1 MDLNKIFELL
11 SGVFDT
17 YGIVGIIAIL
27 IVAFAIYFI
36 SNKIKKSNKE
46 TVTTISSGFEQMA
59 KTLEKQNDKLL
70 DAIISQNTGNQILN
84 EKILETIITKALKD
98 KDIEDTEAHDENM
111 QRRLQIS
118 EDIQQS
124 IHDLLYKYNCDRVF
138 ILEFHNN
145 KQNLSGLS
153 FMWYDMQYEQVAR
166 GVNSLETLYRDQEA
180 SHLIPVITDI
190 NDNDGYK
197 IYSVEDLEELQRTTP
212 TLYRKLRV
220 DRELE
225 EAIMVGLYN
234 KKNILIGILIL
245 EYESGFIPVEVL
257 DEEDIVAEGRA
268 IAKLLDYKNN

>member
-1 MDLNKIFELL
+1 MDLNNIFEFL
-11 SGVFDT
+11 SGVFDS
-17 YGIVGIIAIL
+17 YGIIGIIAIL
-27 IVAFAIYFI
+27 IVTFVIYFI

-46 TVTTISSGFEQMA
+46 TVTTISSGFEHMA
-59 KTLEKQNDKLL
+59 QTLEKQNDKLL
-70 DAIISQNTGNQILN
+70 DAIISQNTGSQVLN

-98 KDIEDTEAHDENM
+98 KDIEDIEAHDENM

-190 NDNDGYK
+190 NDNNGYK

-212 TLYRKLRV
+212 TLYRKLRI

-245 EYESGFIPVEVL
+245 EYETGFIPVEVL